1 MFRFVSYKPKKL
13 QSSYLVYIYNYMNA
27 AAASHNC
34 STLTYISWLTDLVF
48 GTVLKANFSFG
59 KTFETKEFILRE
71 KALPFRAAAAVHSC
85 SLLCPLP
92 LFMIQCFC
100 LIFLTLLN
108 GLTSYLAYTCT
119 RGYQKVLS
127 LTWKE
132 PEIWICSA
140 LFFNVVPFQ
149 LHTLV
154 PSSFPV
160 INTRSVEVNILVP

>member
-1 MFRFVSYKPKKL
+1 MSNVHRALTANIIKTAEICFLSAAQNVMKEAI
-13 QSSYLVYIYNYMNA
+13 YLDNMV
-27 AAASHNC
+27 
-34 STLTYISWLTDLVF
+34 
-48 GTVLKANFSFG
+48 
-59 KTFETKEFILRE
+59 FETNLRLKNDFTYNILHKGTCKVYE
-71 KALPFRAAAAVHSC
+71 KRLYKNLHANLYKSKMLIHSRMRQ
-85 SLLCPLP
+85 
-92 LFMIQCFC
+92 LFMFYR
-100 LIFLTLLN
+100 LSALLLTFLFLGIELELQFLN
-108 GLTSYLAYTCT
+108 HT

-132 PEIWICSA
+132 PEIWIYSA

>member
-1 MFRFVSYKPKKL
+1 MTKRRLYNDYLTCSKRPSATFVQRLPNVFQTFISDVCTTTTQRVSNVHQRRL
-13 QSSYLVYIYNYMNA
+13 YNDYPT
-27 AAASHNC
+27 C
-34 STLTYISWLTDLVF
+34 SKRPLATFVQRLPNVFQTPWTF
-48 GTVLKANFSFG
+48 GTHWVVVVQTSLAHWEFLLPENFC
-59 KTFETKEFILRE
+59 EF
-71 KALPFRAAAAVHSC
+71 SC
-85 SLLCPLP
+85 
-92 LFMIQCFC
+92 LFH
-100 LIFLTLLN
+100 L
-108 GLTSYLAYTCT
+108 T

-132 PEIWICSA
+132 PEIWIYSA

>member
-1 MFRFVSYKPKKL
+1 MELCHVLLLYAVALSG
-13 QSSYLVYIYNYMNA
+13 
-27 AAASHNC
+27 
-34 STLTYISWLTDLVF
+34 VF
-48 GTVLKANFSFG
+48 SDILGVTLKA
-59 KTFETKEFILRE
+59 R
-71 KALPFRAAAAVHSC
+71 
-85 SLLCPLP
+85 
-92 LFMIQCFC
+92 
-100 LIFLTLLN
+100 
-108 GLTSYLAYTCT
+108 T

-132 PEIWICSA
+132 PEILIYSA

>member
-1 MFRFVSYKPKKL
+1 MERFCLATFVCMILFPGTKCFLEEEDLLTTVTKL
-13 QSSYLVYIYNYMNA
+13 QVA
-27 AAASHNC
+27 VQ
-34 STLTYISWLTDLVF
+34 DLQGQV
-48 GTVLKANFSFG
+48 S
-59 KTFETKEFILRE
+59 
-71 KALPFRAAAAVHSC
+71 ALQNQSC
-85 SLLCPLP
+85 GNSLLC
-92 LFMIQCFC
+92 FMIFYDLC
-100 LIFLTLLN
+100 LL
-108 GLTSYLAYTCT
+108 ST

-132 PEIWICSA
+132 PEIWIYSA

>member
-1 MFRFVSYKPKKL
+1 ML
-13 QSSYLVYIYNYMNA
+13 
-27 AAASHNC
+27 
-34 STLTYISWLTDLVF
+34 YISPSRYALRVNLCKHYFSLAVKGGGGGGRGRGGGGGGRESETEVEKKRVRKFLSQI
-48 GTVLKANFSFG
+48 LK
-59 KTFETKEFILRE
+59 FISISLRRA
-71 KALPFRAAAAVHSC
+71 KQMRKSMYNQALF
-85 SLLCPLP
+85 
-92 LFMIQCFC
+92 
-100 LIFLTLLN
+100 
-108 GLTSYLAYTCT
+108 T

-132 PEIWICSA
+132 PEIWIYSA

>member
-1 MFRFVSYKPKKL
+1 MRV
-13 QSSYLVYIYNYMNA
+13 N
-27 AAASHNC
+27 
-34 STLTYISWLTDLVF
+34 TLKTIPALNHTGVDHVSWLHEELAKLRYELDRQSKEMDLRV
-48 GTVLKANFSFG
+48 
-59 KTFETKEFILRE
+59 ETKMTELMENMNHKI
-71 KALPFRAAAAVHSC
+71 K
-85 SLLCPLP
+85 
-92 LFMIQCFC
+92 
-100 LIFLTLLN
+100 TLL
-108 GLTSYLAYTCT
+108 LTNPEEEAHESFVGARHT

-132 PEIWICSA
+132 PEIWIYSA

>member
-1 MFRFVSYKPKKL
+1 MDRNIL
-13 QSSYLVYIYNYMNA
+13 
-27 AAASHNC
+27 AASP
-34 STLTYISWLTDLVF
+34 TYIFAS
-48 GTVLKANFSFG
+48 
-59 KTFETKEFILRE
+59 
-71 KALPFRAAAAVHSC
+71 
-85 SLLCPLP
+85 
-92 LFMIQCFC
+92 
-100 LIFLTLLN
+100 LTLYY
-108 GLTSYLAYTCT
+108 TSLILWYFSVSIRVRPQYLAHTYIWTRSFCTTFHRYPIFSKRCSVLCKVYTGYCGTSEIEHGAPVWSIIPSLKLGDYLSVKAHKPCST

-132 PEIWICSA
+132 PEIWIYSA

>member
-1 MFRFVSYKPKKL
+1 MYFIFNLFKSNTFSRSFCSWVYLTADLLLCDILPYDHIPKL
-13 QSSYLVYIYNYMNA
+13 QKRMGIN
-27 AAASHNC
+27 
-34 STLTYISWLTDLVF
+34 VF
-48 GTVLKANFSFG
+48 VRR
-59 KTFETKEFILRE
+59 KECNTILDKIRTE
-71 KALPFRAAAAVHSC
+71 GILSIIH
-85 SLLCPLP
+85 LE
-92 LFMIQCFC
+92 
-100 LIFLTLLN
+100 N
-108 GLTSYLAYTCT
+108 DYT

-132 PEIWICSA
+132 PEIWIYSA

>member
-1 MFRFVSYKPKKL
+1 MTFYNVIPK
-13 QSSYLVYIYNYMNA
+13 SMS
-27 AAASHNC
+27 
-34 STLTYISWLTDLVF
+34 D
-48 GTVLKANFSFG
+48 
-59 KTFETKEFILRE
+59 ILR
-71 KALPFRAAAAVHSC
+71 KRSC
-85 SLLCPLP
+85 FSL
-92 LFMIQCFC
+92 
-100 LIFLTLLN
+100 
-108 GLTSYLAYTCT
+108 YT

-132 PEIWICSA
+132 PEIWIYSA

>member
-1 MFRFVSYKPKKL
+1 MYKVDIWII
-13 QSSYLVYIYNYMNA
+13 SYL
-27 AAASHNC
+27 
-34 STLTYISWLTDLVF
+34 DD
-48 GTVLKANFSFG
+48 TVLRGNPPYDKRIAKSVITNM
-59 KTFETKEFILRE
+59 T
-71 KALPFRAAAAVHSC
+71 AH
-85 SLLCPLP
+85 
-92 LFMIQCFC
+92 
-100 LIFLTLLN
+100 
-108 GLTSYLAYTCT
+108 T

-132 PEIWICSA
+132 PEIWIYSA

>member
-1 MFRFVSYKPKKL
+1 MAF
-13 QSSYLVYIYNYMNA
+13 
-27 AAASHNC
+27 C
-34 STLTYISWLTDLVF
+34 IS
-48 GTVLKANFSFG
+48 
-59 KTFETKEFILRE
+59 
-71 KALPFRAAAAVHSC
+71 P
-85 SLLCPLP
+85 SLLTLDHYQRIKLIRGK
-92 LFMIQCFC
+92 LFADRYLF
-100 LIFLTLLN
+100 LID
-108 GLTSYLAYTCT
+108 T

-132 PEIWICSA
+132 PEIWIYSA

>member
-1 MFRFVSYKPKKL
+1 MILNTGQMCTLNYSGRNVRFKVPRLDKKCVVDIVYYKNKTSENIRRIKRQLFLFYTVMYRHFLNLISQDFWCPHLFVRPK
-13 QSSYLVYIYNYMNA
+13 QN
-27 AAASHNC
+27 
-34 STLTYISWLTDLVF
+34 
-48 GTVLKANFSFG
+48 
-59 KTFETKEFILRE
+59 
-71 KALPFRAAAAVHSC
+71 
-85 SLLCPLP
+85 
-92 LFMIQCFC
+92 
-100 LIFLTLLN
+100 
-108 GLTSYLAYTCT
+108 T

-132 PEIWICSA
+132 PEIWIYSA

>member
-1 MFRFVSYKPKKL
+1 MYFVFLCINRFIPIQFEHK
-13 QSSYLVYIYNYMNA
+13 
-27 AAASHNC
+27 
-34 STLTYISWLTDLVF
+34 
-48 GTVLKANFSFG
+48 VLLKIVVG
-59 KTFETKEFILRE
+59 MVVVCVTIL
-71 KALPFRAAAAVHSC
+71 
-85 SLLCPLP
+85 
-92 LFMIQCFC
+92 
-100 LIFLTLLN
+100 N
-108 GLTSYLAYTCT
+108 T

-132 PEIWICSA
+132 PEIWIYSA

>member
-1 MFRFVSYKPKKL
+1 MVDCIILIKYMV
-13 QSSYLVYIYNYMNA
+13 LV
-27 AAASHNC
+27 
-34 STLTYISWLTDLVF
+34 
-48 GTVLKANFSFG
+48 GTS
-59 KTFETKEFILRE
+59 
-71 KALPFRAAAAVHSC
+71 
-85 SLLCPLP
+85 
-92 LFMIQCFC
+92 
-100 LIFLTLLN
+100 
-108 GLTSYLAYTCT
+108 GLACT

-132 PEIWICSA
+132 PEIWIYSA

>member
-1 MFRFVSYKPKKL
+1 MVRG
-13 QSSYLVYIYNYMNA
+13 VY
-27 AAASHNC
+27 S
-34 STLTYISWLTDLVF
+34 LE
-48 GTVLKANFSFG
+48 FSRWG
-59 KTFETKEFILRE
+59 DSNENTQ
-71 KALPFRAAAAVHSC
+71 H
-85 SLLCPLP
+85 
-92 LFMIQCFC
+92 
-100 LIFLTLLN
+100 
-108 GLTSYLAYTCT
+108 T

-132 PEIWICSA
+132 PEIWIYSA

>member
-1 MFRFVSYKPKKL
+1 MELLNLAKK
-13 QSSYLVYIYNYMNA
+13 
-27 AAASHNC
+27 
-34 STLTYISWLTDLVF
+34 TDL
-48 GTVLKANFSFG
+48 
-59 KTFETKEFILRE
+59 
-71 KALPFRAAAAVHSC
+71 
-85 SLLCPLP
+85 
-92 LFMIQCFC
+92 
-100 LIFLTLLN
+100 LN
-108 GLTSYLAYTCT
+108 IADHFALTSVKSSMLNHEIKNT

-132 PEIWICSA
+132 PEIWIYSA

>member
-1 MFRFVSYKPKKL
+1 MQMKREPCDLFRTTPEFQIQMNSKILFVIL
-13 QSSYLVYIYNYMNA
+13 LHVDNV
-27 AAASHNC
+27 HNK
-34 STLTYISWLTDLVF
+34 YV
-48 GTVLKANFSFG
+48 G
-59 KTFETKEFILRE
+59 
-71 KALPFRAAAAVHSC
+71 
-85 SLLCPLP
+85 
-92 LFMIQCFC
+92 
-100 LIFLTLLN
+100 
-108 GLTSYLAYTCT
+108 T

-132 PEIWICSA
+132 PEIWIYSA

>member
-1 MFRFVSYKPKKL
+1 MHITNKIHLDLFLGNKL
-13 QSSYLVYIYNYMNA
+13 VLFPENIYFQ
-27 AAASHNC
+27 
-34 STLTYISWLTDLVF
+34 F
-48 GTVLKANFSFG
+48 GFTNV
-59 KTFETKEFILRE
+59 I
-71 KALPFRAAAAVHSC
+71 
-85 SLLCPLP
+85 
-92 LFMIQCFC
+92 
-100 LIFLTLLN
+100 
-108 GLTSYLAYTCT
+108 YT

-132 PEIWICSA
+132 PEIWIYSA

>member
-1 MFRFVSYKPKKL
+1 MGSPTPLNRTL
-13 QSSYLVYIYNYMNA
+13 SSLDVKNKSIME
-27 AAASHNC
+27 
-34 STLTYISWLTDLVF
+34 DE
-48 GTVLKANFSFG
+48 FSVKWVG
-59 KTFETKEFILRE
+59 
-71 KALPFRAAAAVHSC
+71 SD
-85 SLLCPLP
+85 
-92 LFMIQCFC
+92 
-100 LIFLTLLN
+100 
-108 GLTSYLAYTCT
+108 T

-132 PEIWICSA
+132 PEIWIYSA

>member
-1 MFRFVSYKPKKL
+1 MHSLQYILKK
-13 QSSYLVYIYNYMNA
+13 SMARVY
-27 AAASHNC
+27 
-34 STLTYISWLTDLVF
+34 VF
-48 GTVLKANFSFG
+48 FS
-59 KTFETKEFILRE
+59 
-71 KALPFRAAAAVHSC
+71 V
-85 SLLCPLP
+85 
-92 LFMIQCFC
+92 
-100 LIFLTLLN
+100 
-108 GLTSYLAYTCT
+108 CT

-132 PEIWICSA
+132 PEIWIYSA